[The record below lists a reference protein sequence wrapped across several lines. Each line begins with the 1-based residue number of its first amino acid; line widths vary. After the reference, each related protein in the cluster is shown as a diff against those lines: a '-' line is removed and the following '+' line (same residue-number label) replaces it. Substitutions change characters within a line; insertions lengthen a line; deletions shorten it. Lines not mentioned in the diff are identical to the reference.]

1 MDKIAIKLTIRN
13 EDDFLDEWFQYHI
26 SLGFINY
33 IIYDDESSDNTR
45 QILEFYK
52 KIVHIEINIIDT
64 SKMQHF
70 THIFSY
76 KQFDYILNIDVD
88 EFLYVSPEFHLINF
102 LNENK
107 EQRNSV
113 IIIPGVD
120 CGNPS
125 NYNKKIKNLEVLKYN
140 FLKNNIN
147 ILQTEYKHFFDPSNS
162 THLNGHKSNPINN
175 TNVVYMYDNNIQ
187 NKIFITEQYID
198 TFKLLIFHFLSK
210 DSNHYKNCL
219 IKYRTNSK
227 DSIILNQYR
236 IHEDKMLGHLNNL
249 TYENN
254 KHINYSKNVLF
265 HFYKKYGFLIVRNL
279 FDKEQIQNITNQAQ
293 NIYKTQMM
301 KLNLISSLNITNQEF
316 EDKIKILF
324 QNNFDT
330 FLNCGKQCQHIID
343 LWKLSLDDK
352 IINIIH
358 FLGVKI
364 PIISTRPVLF
374 SNSKYISKTDMN
386 HTVPPH
392 QDWASMQGSI
402 NSIVCWI
409 PLVDIDQKL
418 GSIAIVPASHTC
430 GLLSNEKK
438 ESFGLVD
445 KFNDDDFK
453 SCDVKQGDA
462 IFFSS
467 FLVHKSGDN
476 ITNNIRWSTHFR
488 YNDLDEK
495 TFVENGY
502 PHAYIYKPKDELL
515 VPSFDTKKATNN
527 YFENT

>member
-1 MDKIAIKLTIRN
+1 MDKIAIKLTIIRN
-13 EDDFLDEWFQYHI
+13 EDNFLDEWFQYHI

-33 IIYDDESSDNTR
+33 IIYDDESSDNII
-45 QILEFYK
+45 QILDFYK
-52 KIVHIEINIIDT
+52 KIVHIEINRIDT
-64 SKMQHF
+64 LKMQHF
-70 THIFSY
+70 TDIFSY

-88 EFLYVSPEFHLINF
+88 EFLYVSPEIHLIKF

-107 EQRNSV
+107 EKYNSV
-113 IIIPGVD
+113 LVIPRVD
-120 CGNPS
+120 CENAP
-125 NYNKKIKNLEVLKYN
+125 NYNKNIKNLEILKYN
-140 FLKNNIN
+140 FFKNI
-147 ILQTEYKHFFDPSNS
+147 
-162 THLNGHKSNPINN
+162 
-175 TNVVYMYDNNIQ
+175 
-187 NKIFITEQYID
+187 
-198 TFKLLIFHFLSK
+198 
-210 DSNHYKNCL
+210 
-219 IKYRTNSK
+219 
-227 DSIILNQYR
+227 
-236 IHEDKMLGHLNNL
+236 
-249 TYENN
+249 
-254 KHINYSKNVLF
+254 HINYSKNVLF
-265 HFYKKYGFLIVRNL
+265 NFYKKYGFLIIRNL

-301 KLNLISSLNITNQEF
+301 KLNLISSLNINNQEF
-316 EDKIKILF
+316 EDNIKILF
-324 QNNFDT
+324 KNNFDT

-352 IINIIH
+352 IINIIK
-358 FLGVKI
+358 FLGIKN
-364 PIISTRPVLF
+364 PNISTRPVLF

-409 PLVDIDQKL
+409 PLVDINQNL
-418 GSIAIVPASHTC
+418 GSIALVPASPKL

-438 ESFGLVD
+438 DSFGLVD
-445 KFNDDDFK
+445 NFNDDDFK

-476 ITNNIRWSTHFR
+476 ITSNIRWSTHFR

-515 VPSFDTKKATNN
+515 VPNFDTKKAANN

>member
-33 IIYDDESSDNTR
+33 IIYDDESSDNTI
-45 QILEFYK
+45 QILDFYK
-52 KIVHIEINIIDT
+52 QIVHIEINRIDT

-88 EFLYVSPEFHLINF
+88 EFLYVSPEIHLIKF

-107 EQRNSV
+107 EKGNSV
-113 IIIPGVD
+113 IIIPRID
-120 CGNPS
+120 SGNQL
-125 NYNKKIKNLEVLKYN
+125 NYNKNIKNLEILKYN

-147 ILQTEYKHFFDPSNS
+147 ISCSECKHFFDPHNS
-162 THLNGHKSNPINN
+162 IHKDGHKSTPINN
-175 TNVVYMYDNNIQ
+175 TNILYIYDNTKE
-187 NKIFITEQYID
+187 NKIYITEKYID
-198 TFKLLIFHFLSK
+198 TFKLIIFHFLSR
-210 DSNHYKNCL
+210 DSAHYKNCL
-219 IKYRTNSK
+219 IKYRRNDTNV
-227 DSIILNQYR
+227 DILNQYR
-236 IHEDKMLGHLNNL
+236 IDNNKMLGYLTSL
-249 TYENN
+249 TYENSI
-254 KHINYSKNVLF
+254 HINYSKNVLF
-265 HFYKKYGFLIVRNL
+265 NFYKKHGFLIVRNL
-279 FDKEQIQNITNQAQ
+279 FDKEHIQHITNQAQ

-301 KLNLISSLNITNQEF
+301 KLNLISNLNINNQDF
-316 EDKIKILF
+316 EDNIKILF
-324 QNNFDT
+324 TNNFDT

-352 IINIIH
+352 IINIIK
-358 FLGVKI
+358 FLGIKN
-364 PIISTRPVLF
+364 PNISTRPVLF

-409 PLVDIDQKL
+409 PLVDINQNL
-418 GSIAIVPASHTC
+418 GSIALVPASHKL

-438 ESFGLVD
+438 DSFGLVD
-445 KFNDDDFK
+445 NFNDDDFK

-476 ITNNIRWSTHFR
+476 ITSNIRWSTHFR
-488 YNDLDEK
+488 YNDLDET

-502 PHAYIYKPKDELL
+502 PHAYIYKPIDDML
-515 VPSFDTKKATNN
+515 VPSFDTKKAANN

>member
-1 MDKIAIKLTIRN
+1 
-13 EDDFLDEWFQYHI
+13 
-26 SLGFINY
+26 
-33 IIYDDESSDNTR
+33 
-45 QILEFYK
+45 
-52 KIVHIEINIIDT
+52 
-64 SKMQHF
+64 MQHF
-70 THIFSY
+70 TDIFSY

-88 EFLYVSPEFHLINF
+88 EFLYVSPEIHLIKF

-107 EQRNSV
+107 EKYNSV
-113 IIIPGVD
+113 LVIPRVD
-120 CGNPS
+120 CENAP
-125 NYNKKIKNLEVLKYN
+125 NYNKNIKNLEILKYN
-140 FLKNNIN
+140 FFKNI
-147 ILQTEYKHFFDPSNS
+147 
-162 THLNGHKSNPINN
+162 
-175 TNVVYMYDNNIQ
+175 
-187 NKIFITEQYID
+187 
-198 TFKLLIFHFLSK
+198 
-210 DSNHYKNCL
+210 
-219 IKYRTNSK
+219 
-227 DSIILNQYR
+227 
-236 IHEDKMLGHLNNL
+236 
-249 TYENN
+249 
-254 KHINYSKNVLF
+254 HINYSKNVLF
-265 HFYKKYGFLIVRNL
+265 NFYKKYGFLIIRNL

-301 KLNLISSLNITNQEF
+301 KLNLISSLNINNQEF
-316 EDKIKILF
+316 EDNIKILF
-324 QNNFDT
+324 KNNFDT

-352 IINIIH
+352 IINIIK
-358 FLGVKI
+358 FLGIKN
-364 PIISTRPVLF
+364 PNISTRPVLF

-409 PLVDIDQKL
+409 PLVDINQNL
-418 GSIAIVPASHTC
+418 GSIALVPASHKL

-438 ESFGLVD
+438 DSFGLVD
-445 KFNDDDFK
+445 NFNDDDFK

-476 ITNNIRWSTHFR
+476 ITSNIRWSTHFR

-515 VPSFDTKKATNN
+515 VPNFDTKKAANN